1 MDAAG
6 RGLVVSSLGMS
17 KAALFC
23 SLVVLSACQAQT
35 LSQGDRD
42 FALSALHGSRK
53 LFLDAVAGLSD
64 AQLKWKPDAK
74 TWSVMET
81 AEHIVASEEF
91 LAGQAQKALESP
103 ADPSKKQP
111 KPREMDA
118 RILAGVTDRS
128 QKAQAPERL
137 VPKGRFRTISGL
149 TAEFRKLRDRNIA
162 FVRETQLDL
171 RSHFA
176 PSPMGDLDVLQWY
189 IFMAGH
195 TERHV
200 AQIEELKAKPG
211 FPKR

>member
-1 MDAAG
+1 M
-6 RGLVVSSLGMS
+6 RI
-17 KAALFC
+17 ALLLC
-23 SLVVLSACQAQT
+23 CPLLLSACQAQP
-35 LSQGDRD
+35 LSQGERD

-53 LFLDAVAGLSD
+53 LFLDAVNGLSE

-74 TWSVMET
+74 TWSVMEV

-91 LAGQAQKALESP
+91 LASMAQKALQSP

-118 RILAGVTDRS
+118 KILAGVTDRS
-128 QKAQAPERL
+128 QKAQAPEAL
-137 VPKGRFRTISGL
+137 TPKGRFRSIQEL
-149 TAEFRKLRDRNIA
+149 TNEFRKLRDKNIA
-162 FVRETQLDL
+162 FVRETQQDL

-176 PSPMGDLDVLQWY
+176 PSPIGDLDALQWY

-200 AQIEELKAKPG
+200 GQIAELKARPD
-211 FPKR
+211 FPKK

>member
-1 MDAAG
+1 MI
-6 RGLVVSSLGMS
+6 SSLGMN
-17 KAALFC
+17 KAALLC
-23 SLVVLSACQAQT
+23 SLLLLSACQAQT
-35 LSQGDRD
+35 LSQGERD

-53 LFLDAVAGLSD
+53 LFLDSVNGLSE

-74 TWSVMET
+74 TWSVMEV

-91 LAGQAQKALESP
+91 LASMAQKALQSP

-118 RILAGVTDRS
+118 KILAGVADRS
-128 QKAQAPERL
+128 QKAQAPEGL
-137 VPKGRFRTISGL
+137 APKGRFRSIAEL

-162 FVRETQLDL
+162 FVRETQQDL

-200 AQIEELKAKPG
+200 AQIQEVKSNPG
-211 FPKR
+211 FPKK

>member
-1 MDAAG
+1 
-6 RGLVVSSLGMS
+6 MS
-17 KAALFC
+17 KAVLLC
-23 SLVVLSACQAQT
+23 TVLVLSACQAQT
-35 LSQGDRD
+35 LSQGERD

-53 LFLDAVAGLSD
+53 LFLDSVEGLSE
-64 AQLKWKPDAK
+64 AQLRWKPDPK
-74 TWSVMET
+74 TWSVMEV

-91 LAGQAQKALESP
+91 IAGMAQKALESP

-118 RILAGVTDRS
+118 KILAGVADRS
-128 QKAQAPERL
+128 QKAQAPEGL
-137 VPKGRFRTISGL
+137 VPKGRFRSIGEL
-149 TAEFRKLRDRNIA
+149 TAAFRKLRDQNIA

-176 PSPMGDLDVLQWY
+176 PSPMGDLDALQWY

-200 AQIEELKAKPG
+200 AQIREVKANPG